1 MTIAI
6 IFCFSEGC
14 LFHFAQAVWRNIQR
28 CGLTEAYRTDIEFQN
43 WSRLIL
49 ALPHLPTYEVGDF
62 WLEQVIGNMPAELW
76 PASQQ
81 LVDYVTNFWIDDA
94 TATFPIPV
102 WNHFATQG
110 SRSTNHLE
118 SWHKTLNDYHN
129 THSPNI
135 FASIATLKK
144 EQAKFEM
151 KLAQLNH
158 GAAPA
163 SKRQKYVRL
172 EDRLQR
178 LKVRLMQHELDIVR
192 YATAISHLMGY

>member
-1 MTIAI
+1 M
-6 IFCFSEGC
+6 
-14 LFHFAQAVWRNIQR
+14 FHFAQAVWRNIQR
-28 CGLTEAYRTDIEFQN
+28 CGLTEAYTNDIQFQN

-49 ALPHLPTYEVGDF
+49 ALPHIPTYDVEDF
-62 WLEQVIGNMPAELW
+62 WLEQVIGNMPAEAW

-94 TATFPIPV
+94 TATFHIPV

-110 SRSTNHLE
+110 SRTTNHLE
-118 SWHKTLNDYHN
+118 AWHKTLNDYHN

-135 FASIATLKK
+135 FASIVALKK
-144 EQAKFEM
+144 EQAKSEI

-158 GAAPA
+158 GAAPVA
-163 SKRQKYVRL
+163 KRRKYVRL
-172 EDRLQR
+172 EDRLRR
-178 LKVRLMQHELDIVR
+178 LKVRFMRHEIDLVG